1 MGVSV
6 LLAII
11 PNEINRK
18 YLARQESET
27 SKRRKRPFFFW
38 AFLIL
43 IYILYTAVAGV
54 RYYVGTDYTTYILHQ
69 IPIVL
74 SGTTQKTGYDVELLY
89 RFVIKLGV
97 AMGSIQWIFVLTH
110 VILMAFIIMYIMA
123 RSRNYMMSLCI
134 LILGTFYNFSL
145 NGMRQAIATAVFLF
159 ATQYIVR
166 KKMLKYFL
174 FIFVAYLFHKSAIV
188 YFPFYFLTYFHFTKS
203 KKFMWLLLIITPL
216 TLLSINSLHQL
227 AFDLSI
233 KYNFYSKFFGSV
245 YDTSNMF
252 TYMYVFILVVNV
264 IILITCYLVRE
275 SVDSSKSTFD
285 GESLNASLDVDMNI
299 QVIATIFSVISF
311 AVPGAFRV
319 FYMFIPIQMTL
330 IPNII
335 VAVANK
341 KFRML
346 LYFAFILLFASM
358 YVLLILWWNQ
368 NETLPYQT
376 IFNN

>member
-1 MGVSV
+1 
-6 LLAII
+6 
-11 PNEINRK
+11 
-18 YLARQESET
+18 
-27 SKRRKRPFFFW
+27 
-38 AFLIL
+38 
-43 IYILYTAVAGV
+43 
-54 RYYVGTDYTTYILHQ
+54 
-69 IPIVL
+69 
-74 SGTTQKTGYDVELLY
+74 
-89 RFVIKLGV
+89 
-97 AMGSIQWIFVLTH
+97 
-110 VILMAFIIMYIMA
+110 
-123 RSRNYMMSLCI
+123 
-134 LILGTFYNFSL
+134 
-145 NGMRQAIATAVFLF
+145 
-159 ATQYIVR
+159 
-166 KKMLKYFL
+166 MLKYFL